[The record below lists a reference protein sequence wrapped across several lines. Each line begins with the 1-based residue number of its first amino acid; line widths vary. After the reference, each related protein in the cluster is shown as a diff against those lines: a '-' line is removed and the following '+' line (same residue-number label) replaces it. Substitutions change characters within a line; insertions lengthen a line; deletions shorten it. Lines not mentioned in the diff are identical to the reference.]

1 MSHAN
6 ERSVLA
12 QARTRR
18 SRRVSAIWT
27 IPLVAVALGAWLAW
41 QTVSKR
47 GPEIAISFETAE
59 GLQAGQSQ
67 LRFKDIVIGTV
78 KSLAL
83 TPDRRRVIVTVA
95 TTREADDLLTEKT
108 EFWVVKPRLF
118 AGNVSGLETLLSGA
132 YIGMR
137 PGPPDGAQKRDFV
150 GLENPPVLDTNVP
163 GQVFLLKAAKLGSI
177 SLGSPVFFRDLTVG
191 EVLGWDIAD
200 MVESV
205 TIHAFVRA
213 PFDSYVNDQT
223 RFWNASGVSVK
234 LGGTGVEVQL
244 ESLRALLLGGIAFE
258 SPREGA
264 KLASGQ
270 THDFPLFSD
279 RDAAAAASYS
289 RSVNV
294 ITYFK
299 GSVRGLAPGAEVS
312 MHGLKVGTVTDVQ
325 LAYDP
330 ASQTIVAPVRFQIQ
344 PERILGVGARA
355 VFPTVKDAANEMMKR
370 GLRTKLESASLIT
383 GQQVVSLVFVPD
395 APPISLTM
403 EAGDFV
409 LPSTE
414 GGGLGDIQ
422 TAAAAL
428 LDKVNSIPF
437 AQIGKNL
444 DGALHGLNDLT
455 NGTQTNQ
462 VLEDLA
468 ATMSGLQTMVKRLD
482 NGVTPVLRQLPEIS
496 AGLQKSLTSATRLMQ
511 SLDSAYGDNTKFNRD
526 VDRLLLQLSDAVRA
540 IRSLADMLSRNPE
553 SLIKGR
559 PGARTE

>member
-1 MSHAN
+1 
-6 ERSVLA
+6 
-12 QARTRR
+12 
-18 SRRVSAIWT
+18 
-27 IPLVAVALGAWLAW
+27 VALGAWLAW

-47 GPEIAISFETAE
+47 GPEITISFETAE

-150 GLENPPVLDTNVP
+150 GLENPPVLETNVP

-213 PFDSYVNDQT
+213 PFDSYINDQT

-258 SPREGA
+258 SPKEGA

-270 THDFPLFSD
+270 THDFPLFTD

-330 ASQTIVAPVRFQIQ
+330 GTQTIVAPVRFQIQ

-355 VFPTVKDAANEMMKR
+355 VFPTVKDAASEMMKR

-383 GQQVVSLVFVPD
+383 GQQIVSLVFVPD

-403 EAGDFV
+403 EEGDFV

-462 VLEDLA
+462 VLADLA

-496 AGLQKSLTSATRLMQ
+496 AGLQKSLTTATRLMQ
-511 SLDSAYGDNTKFNRD
+511 SLDGAYGDNTKFNRD

>member
-496 AGLQKSLTSATRLMQ
+496 AGLQKSLTSAARLMQ